1 MEKRTVT
8 RMLRALRKQ
17 RRWTQRQLAAK
28 LGISQQWM
36 SDLESGDL
44 KGCSVELLERWS
56 GSLSATLGLDLRIS
70 GPRPLTDRRH
80 AAMQNWLAGTL
91 RRDGWLVEVEPS
103 FNHYGDRGRIDIF
116 AFHPGRR
123 VLLVVEIKTEVH
135 DVQDL
140 IGRLDVKQRVARQL
154 AADRGWQAAAIV
166 PAIVLR
172 EDRTIRRRISQHS
185 ALFERFR
192 LRARAARAWLR
203 MPGSP
208 IPSGIL
214 LFHSLDAR
222 LPLTGHSGARRHQAG

>member
-8 RMLRALRKQ
+8 RLLRSLRKQ
-17 RRWTQRQLAAK
+17 RRWTQRQLAEK

-36 SDLESGDL
+36 SGLERGGLD
-44 KGCSVELLERWS
+44 GCSVDLLERWS
-56 GSLSATLGLDLRIS
+56 AALNAALVLELRVA

-80 AAMQNWLAGTL
+80 AAIQNWLAGTL
-91 RRDGWLVEVEPS
+91 RQHGWVVDVESS
-103 FNHYGDRGRIDIF
+103 FNNYGDRGRIDVL
-116 AFHPGRR
+116 AFHPGRQI
-123 VLLVVEIKTEVH
+123 LLVVEIKTEVR

-154 AADRGWQAAAIV
+154 ATDRGWEVAAIV

-172 EDRTIRRRISQHS
+172 EDRTIRRRITGHP
-185 ALFERFR
+185 ALFARFR

-203 MPGSP
+203 LPGAP

-214 LFHSLDAR
+214 LF
-222 LPLTGHSGARRHQAG
+222 QALGE